1 MLVVQNIIW
10 LLVLIGIMILIH
22 ELGHFWAARYFDV
35 SVEVFSFGFGPRLF
49 GFRRG
54 ETDYRFSAVLFGG
67 YVKFKGDQ
75 PGEEGAEDPHGLMA
89 KPRWQRLIISFAGPF
104 MNIILAIGLLTGLF
118 MVKYQKLAEPEQRAV
133 IGHVV
138 KDTPAAKAGLQEGD
152 RIVKIDGE
160 KDPTWDD
167 ISLKEISSA
176 YRPLRVTVER
186 GGRQFETD
194 VTPVLDEKSGIG
206 YSGWSEKGQ
215 TEVGHISSGM
225 PAEKA
230 GLKKGD
236 VLLNANGQPINST
249 FKLQEVIEA
258 AGGKP
263 VNLRVERDGRQ
274 QDFEVQPA
282 YSNMDGRSR
291 WMIGVGLDQKLN
303 IITTKLP
310 LPEAFTEA
318 VRQNVKGAS
327 LIYQFLRG
335 VLERRMSPKQLSG
348 PIGIA
353 RLSGDAA
360 REGPS
365 AFVQLMSM
373 VSLNLA
379 VFNLLPIPILDGGVI
394 VLLLVEILIGRDLS
408 IPVKEAVIK
417 VGFVFLM
424 VVTVFVLY
432 NDISKILPAG

>member
-1 MLVVQNIIW
+1 MVVVQNIVW
-10 LLVLIGIMILIH
+10 LLVLIGVMILIH

-35 SVEVFSFGFGPRLF
+35 SVEVFSIGFGPRLF
-49 GFRRG
+49 GFHRG
-54 ETDYRFSAVLFGG
+54 DTDYRFSAILFGG
-67 YVKFKGDQ
+67 YVKFRGDQ
-75 PGEEGAEDPHGLMA
+75 PGEDGAEDPNGLLA
-89 KPRWQRLIISFAGPF
+89 KPRWQRLIVSFAGPF
-104 MNIILAIGLLTGLF
+104 MNIILAVGLLTGLF

-133 IGHVV
+133 IGHVI
-138 KDTPAAKAGLQEGD
+138 KESAAAKAGLQEGD
-152 RIVKIDGE
+152 RIVKLDGE

-167 ISLKEISSA
+167 IALKEISGA
-176 YRPLRVTVER
+176 YRPLRLTVDRE
-186 GGRQFETD
+186 GKQFETD
-194 VTPVLDEKSGIG
+194 VTPVLDDKSGMG
-206 YSGWSEKGQ
+206 FAGWSEKGQ
-215 TEVGHISSGM
+215 TEVGHVSPGM

-236 VLLNANGQPINST
+236 ILLSANGQAIHST

-263 VNLRVERDGRQ
+263 VDLRVERDGRPQ
-274 QDFEVQPA
+274 VFNVQPT
-282 YSNMDGRSR
+282 YTSIDGRNR

-310 LPEAFTEA
+310 LPAAFAEA
-318 VRQNVKGAS
+318 VHQNVKGAS
-327 LIYQFLRG
+327 QIFQFLRG
-335 VLERRMSPKQLSG
+335 VLERRMSAKQLSG

-353 RLSGDAA
+353 QLSGQAA

-365 AFVQLMSM
+365 AFVSLMSM

-379 VFNLLPIPILDGGVI
+379 IFNLLPIPILDGGGI

-408 IPVKEAVIK
+408 MPVKEAVIK

-424 VVTVFVLY
+424 VVTVFALY